1 MWKHRGW
8 TFYSDRG
15 LILPGT
21 FETQASSTPGPR
33 EARTQRSIKQLTLRT
48 TTLELDGQHSGVW
61 GQDQEQG
68 ARGWGSWLR
77 REVSGRTG
85 SESAQTFNP
94 NSVADQGGSLVKRTI
109 PCC

>member
-33 EARTQRSIKQLTLRT
+33 EARTQGSIKQLTLGASILGPGDRT
-48 TTLELDGQHSGVW
+48 HV
-61 GQDQEQG
+61 QG
-68 ARGWGSWLR
+68 ARGWGRWLR

-85 SESAQTFNP
+85 SESAHYPSSTPIQWQIREAP
-94 NSVADQGGSLVKRTI
+94 LLREQSPAAD
-109 PCC
+109 

>member
-33 EARTQRSIKQLTLRT
+33 EARTQGSIKQLTLRA
-48 TTLELDGQHSGVW
+48 TTLELDGQYSGAW
-61 GQDQEQG
+61 GQDPCARCQG
-68 ARGWGSWLR
+68 LGKMAEKGGI
-77 REVSGRTG
+77 REDR
-85 SESAQTFNP
+85 
-94 NSVADQGGSLVKRTI
+94 
-109 PCC
+109 